1 MKMSV
6 TLEGAVPHIL
16 LISILRTLSQKQTAE
31 DVARVWGR
39 KAGGLMKSCT
49 DSEGKNDEQSC
60 GTIRQLFA
68 ESFYVTS
75 LTDSLPVSS
84 LRSKEQ
90 SQIHSS

>member
-1 MKMSV
+1 
-6 TLEGAVPHIL
+6 
-16 LISILRTLSQKQTAE
+16 
-31 DVARVWGR
+31 
-39 KAGGLMKSCT
+39 MKSCT